1 MFAETP
7 GLEGVEATGWIG
19 IAGPSGMPQTA
30 LARLEAAAGWVMR
43 ETNLPARLETQGLI
57 ASFTGSGDFSALVAR
72 EREKWARVVREAGIT
87 LG

>member
-1 MFAETP
+1 
-7 GLEGVEATGWIG
+7 
-19 IAGPSGMPQTA
+19 
-30 LARLEAAAGWVMR
+30 MR

-87 LG
+87 FG